1 MPGPDMRSVAST
13 QGWLL
18 LASLLVAGLTSLG
31 LAVPAFGTANLAL
44 LFLLPVVA
52 AASGA
57 GRRAGIGFAL
67 VAGAAFNFVAL
78 EPRLTLHI
86 ARASDLVTLAVY
98 ALVAL
103 VTAAVAARLAEAGE
117 AARAEARNSAALSGL
132 AQRLLALNTRA
143 AVVAI
148 AGKAVGQVAG
158 MPCTL
163 AERVEDLQVAGAA
176 DDAAARWALA
186 HRDIAG
192 KGSPVL
198 PAASAFYAASRAG
211 HRSLIATF
219 SGDAPDGKVLA
230 LLCTMI
236 DETADTLDRLD
247 LTHRE
252 AEDRQRAE
260 ANAMR
265 EALFASI
272 GHDLRTPLA
281 SLRAGIET
289 LAGVDPSHLEPVRR
303 DALRLEQ
310 ILFSLLELA
319 RLQSTTEPPAVEAID
334 LTDTIAAAVD
344 AMPAPVR
351 SRVQIAIA
359 PGTPLVASNAVML
372 HHITMN
378 LIDNA
383 AKYSP
388 QGSAI
393 GLCVKGNGAGGASL
407 SVVDSGAGLGDDAQD
422 LFCLFRRGRNADS
435 APGSGVGLA
444 VVDAFARALGHD
456 VTVSNR
462 ADGHGSVFSVTI
474 RGWPRP

>member
-1 MPGPDMRSVAST
+1 M
-13 QGWLL
+13 
-18 LASLLVAGLTSLG
+18 
-31 LAVPAFGTANLAL
+31 
-44 LFLLPVVA
+44 
-52 AASGA
+52 
-57 GRRAGIGFAL
+57 
-67 VAGAAFNFVAL
+67 
-78 EPRLTLHI
+78 HI

-98 ALVAL
+98 AIVAL
-103 VTAAVAARLAEAGE
+103 LTASVAARLAEAGE

-132 AQRLLALNTRA
+132 AQRLLTQSNRA
-143 AVVAI
+143 SVLAFASQAMGEVIGV
-148 AGKAVGQVAG
+148 
-158 MPCTL
+158 PCTL
-163 AERVEDLQVAGAA
+163 VETVEDLEIAGPA
-176 DDAAARWALA
+176 DDAAARWAMA
-186 HRDIAG
+186 HRDVAG
-192 KGSPVL
+192 KGSPML
-198 PAASAFYAASRAG
+198 AAASAFYVAARAG
-211 HRSLIATF
+211 HRSLMVKV
-219 SGDAPDGKVLA
+219 SGDAPDGKA
-230 LLCTMI
+230 LSLLRTMI

-265 EALFASI
+265 DALFASI

-289 LAGVDPSHLEPVRR
+289 LAGVDPSQLELVRG

-351 SRVQIAIA
+351 SRVQIDIA

-388 QGSAI
+388 EGSAI
-393 GLCVKGNGAGGASL
+393 GVCVAGNSSGGAIL
-407 SVVDSGAGLGDDAQD
+407 SVVDSGPGLGDDAQD
-422 LFCLFRRGRNADS
+422 LFGLFRRGKNADS

-444 VVDAFARALGHD
+444 VVDAFSRAIGHG
-456 VTVSNR
+456 VNVSNR
-462 ADGHGSVFSVTI
+462 ADSRGSVFSVTI
-474 RGWPRP
+474 PGFARA

>member
-1 MPGPDMRSVAST
+1 MPEVRSGTSKR
-13 QGWLL
+13 GWLL
-18 LASLLVAGLTSLG
+18 SASLLVAGLTALG

-52 AASGA
+52 AASGV

-78 EPRLTLHI
+78 EPRLTFHI

-103 VTAAVAARLAEAGE
+103 LTASVAARLAEAGE

-132 AQRLLALNTRA
+132 AQRLLTLNNRA
-143 AVVAI
+143 SVMAF
-148 AGKAVGQVAG
+148 AGKAMGEVID

-163 AERVEDLQVAGAA
+163 VEAVEHLEITGAP

-186 HRDIAG
+186 HRDVAG
-192 KGSPVL
+192 KGSPTL
-198 PAASAFYAASRAG
+198 AAASAFYAASRAG
-211 HRSLIATF
+211 HRSLIVKV
-219 SGDAPDGKVLA
+219 SGDAPDVKA
-230 LLCTMI
+230 LSLLRTMI
-236 DETADTLDRLD
+236 DETANTLDRLD

-289 LAGVDPSHLEPVRR
+289 LEGADPSQLERVRG

-310 ILFSLLELA
+310 TLFSLLELA

-334 LTDTIAAAVD
+334 LTDTISAAVD
-344 AMPAPVR
+344 AMPALVR
-351 SRVQIAIA
+351 GRVQIDIA

-372 HHITMN
+372 HHIASN

-393 GLCVKGNGAGGASL
+393 GVCVTGNGSGGAVL
-407 SVVDSGAGLGDDAQD
+407 SVVDSGAGLGDDVED
-422 LFCLFRRGRNADS
+422 LFGLFRRGKNADS

-444 VVDAFARALGHD
+444 VVDAFARALGHG

-462 ADGHGSVFSVTI
+462 ADGRGSVFAVTI
-474 RGWPRP
+474 PGLPRA

>member
-1 MPGPDMRSVAST
+1 MLA
-13 QGWLL
+13 
-18 LASLLVAGLTSLG
+18 ASLLVAGLTALG
-31 LAVPAFGTANLAL
+31 LVVPAFGTANLAL

-52 AASGA
+52 AASGV

-67 VAGAAFNFVAL
+67 IAGAAFNFVAL

-103 VTAAVAARLAEAGE
+103 LTASVAARLVEAGE

-132 AQRLLALNTRA
+132 AQRLLTQRNRA
-143 AVVAI
+143 SVLAFAS
-148 AGKAVGQVAG
+148 KAMGEVIDV
-158 MPCTL
+158 PCTL
-163 AERVEDLQVAGAA
+163 VETVEDLEITGSA

-186 HRDIAG
+186 HRDVAG
-192 KGSPVL
+192 KGSPML
-198 PAASAFYAASRAG
+198 AAASAFYAASRAG
-211 HRSLIATF
+211 HRSLIVKL
-219 SGDAPDGKVLA
+219 SGDAPDGKA
-230 LLCTMI
+230 LSLLRTMI

-252 AEDRQRAE
+252 AEDRQSAE

-265 EALFASI
+265 DALFASI

-281 SLRAGIET
+281 SLRAGLET
-289 LAGVDPSHLEPVRR
+289 LAGVDPSQLELVRR

-344 AMPAPVR
+344 ALPAPVR
-351 SRVQIAIA
+351 NRVQIDIA
-359 PGTPLVASNAVML
+359 PGTPLVASNAAML

-388 QGSAI
+388 EGSTI
-393 GLCVKGNGAGGASL
+393 GVCVAGNSSGGAIL

-422 LFCLFRRGRNADS
+422 LFGLFRRGKNADS

-444 VVDAFARALGHD
+444 VVDAFARAIGHG
-456 VTVSNR
+456 VNVSNR
-462 ADGHGSVFSVTI
+462 ADSRGSVFSVTI
-474 RGWPRP
+474 PSFARA

>member
-1 MPGPDMRSVAST
+1 VHDVRSGASKR
-13 QGWLL
+13 GWLL
-18 LASLLVAGLTSLG
+18 SASLLVAGLTALG
-31 LAVPAFGTANLAL
+31 LAVPGFGTANLAL

-52 AASGA
+52 AASGV

-67 VAGAAFNFVAL
+67 IAGAAFNFVAL
-78 EPRLTLHI
+78 EPRLTFHI

-103 VTAAVAARLAEAGE
+103 LTASVAARLAEAGE
-117 AARAEARNSAALSGL
+117 AARAEAQSSAALSGL
-132 AQRLLALNTRA
+132 AQRLLTLNDRA
-143 AVVAI
+143 SVLAA
-148 AGKAVGQVAG
+148 AGKAMGEAIDA
-158 MPCTL
+158 PCTL
-163 AERVEDLQVAGAA
+163 AESVEELQIAGTA

-186 HRDIAG
+186 HRDVAG
-192 KGSPVL
+192 KGSPTL
-198 PAASAFYAASRAG
+198 AAASAFYAASRAG
-211 HRSLIATF
+211 HRGLIVRL
-219 SGDAPDGKVLA
+219 SGDAPDGKALA
-230 LLCTMI
+230 LLRTMI
-236 DETADTLDRLD
+236 DDTADTLDRLD
-247 LTHRE
+247 LSQRE

-260 ANAMR
+260 ADAMR

-289 LAGVDPSHLEPVRR
+289 LDGADPSQLEPVRR

-310 ILFSLLELA
+310 LLFSLLELA

-351 SRVQIAIA
+351 NRVQIDIM
-359 PGTPLVASNAVML
+359 PNTPLVASNAVML

-393 GLCVKGNGAGGASL
+393 EVCAAANDSGGAVL
-407 SVVDSGAGLGDDAQD
+407 SVVDCGAGLGDDAQD
-422 LFCLFRRGRNADS
+422 LFGLFRRGKNADS

-444 VVDAFARALGHD
+444 VVDAFARAIGHD

-462 ADGHGSVFSVTI
+462 LDGSGSVFAVAI
-474 RGWPRP
+474 PGFPRA

>member
-1 MPGPDMRSVAST
+1 M
-13 QGWLL
+13 
-18 LASLLVAGLTSLG
+18 VAGLTALG
-31 LAVPAFGTANLAL
+31 LVVPAFGTANLAL

-52 AASGA
+52 AASGV

-67 VAGAAFNFVAL
+67 IAGAAFNFVAL

-103 VTAAVAARLAEAGE
+103 LTAAVAARLAEAGE

-132 AQRLLALNTRA
+132 AQRLLTQGSRA
-143 AVVAI
+143 SVLAVASEAMGKVI
-148 AGKAVGQVAG
+148 AAPCSLVEAVEHLEITGS
-158 MPCTL
+158 
-163 AERVEDLQVAGAA
+163 A

-186 HRDIAG
+186 HRDVAG
-192 KGSPVL
+192 KGSPML

-211 HRSLIATF
+211 HRSLIVKV
-219 SGDAPDGKVLA
+219 SGDAPDGKA
-230 LLCTMI
+230 LSLLRTMI

-265 EALFASI
+265 DALFASI

-281 SLRAGIET
+281 SLRAGLET
-289 LAGVDPSHLEPVRR
+289 LEGVDPSQLELVRR

-310 ILFSLLELA
+310 VLFSLLELA

-344 AMPAPVR
+344 AMPALVR
-351 SRVQIAIA
+351 SRVQIDIA

-388 QGSAI
+388 EGSAI
-393 GLCVKGNGAGGASL
+393 GVCVIEDGSGGAVL

-422 LFCLFRRGRNADS
+422 LFGLFRRGKNADS

-444 VVDAFARALGHD
+444 VVDAFARAIGHG
-456 VTVSNR
+456 VNVSNR
-462 ADGHGSVFSVTI
+462 ADGRGSVFAVAI
-474 RGWPRP
+474 PGLPRA

>member
-1 MPGPDMRSVAST
+1 MIDVQSGTSKR
-13 QGWLL
+13 GLLL
-18 LASLLVAGLTSLG
+18 LASLLVAGLTVLG

-52 AASGA
+52 AASGV

-67 VAGAAFNFVAL
+67 IAGAAFNFVAL
-78 EPRLTLHI
+78 EPRMTFHI

-103 VTAAVAARLAEAGE
+103 LTASVAARLAEAGE

-132 AQRLLALNTRA
+132 AQRLLAQGNRA
-143 AVVAI
+143 SALAA
-148 AGKAVGQVAG
+148 AGNAMSQVIDA
-158 MPCTL
+158 PCTL
-163 AERVEDLQVAGAA
+163 AERVEDLPITGAA

-186 HRDIAG
+186 HRDVAG
-192 KGSPVL
+192 KASPTLGSS
-198 PAASAFYAASRAG
+198 SALYAASRAG
-211 HRSLIATF
+211 HRGLIVKLP
-219 SGDAPDGKVLA
+219 GDAPDGKTLS
-230 LLCTMI
+230 LLRTMI
-236 DETADTLDRLD
+236 DEIADTLDRLD

-252 AEDRQRAE
+252 VEDRQRAE
-260 ANAMR
+260 ASAMR
-265 EALFASI
+265 DALFASI

-289 LAGVDPSHLEPVRR
+289 LAGADPSQLEFVRR

-310 ILFSLLELA
+310 TLFSLLELA
-319 RLQSTTEPPAVEAID
+319 RLHASTEPPAVEAID

-344 AMPAPVR
+344 AMPPPMR
-351 SRVQIAIA
+351 NRVHIDIA

-388 QGSAI
+388 PASAI
-393 GLCVKGNGAGGASL
+393 GVCVTDDGSGGAIL
-407 SVVDSGAGLGDDAQD
+407 SVVDSGAGLADDAQD
-422 LFCLFRRGRNADS
+422 LFGLFRRGRNADS

-444 VVDAFARALGHD
+444 VVDAFARALGHG

-462 ADGHGSVFSVTI
+462 ADGRGSVFAVSI
-474 RGWPRP
+474 AGWPRA

>member
-1 MPGPDMRSVAST
+1 VPDVRSVASKR
-13 QGWLL
+13 GWLL
-18 LASLLVAGLTSLG
+18 AASLLVAGLTALG
-31 LAVPAFGTANLAL
+31 LVVPAFGTANLAL

-52 AASGA
+52 AASGV

-67 VAGAAFNFVAL
+67 IAGAAFNFVAL
-78 EPRLTLHI
+78 EPRLTFHI

-103 VTAAVAARLAEAGE
+103 LTASVAARLAEAGE
-117 AARAEARNSAALSGL
+117 TARVEARNSAALSGL
-132 AQRLLALNTRA
+132 AQRLLTLNNRA
-143 AVVAI
+143 SVMAF
-148 AGKAVGQVAG
+148 AGKAMGQEIDV
-158 MPCTL
+158 PCTL
-163 AERVEDLQVAGAA
+163 AEAVEHLEITGSA
-176 DDAAARWALA
+176 DEAAARWALA
-186 HRDIAG
+186 HRDVAG

-211 HRSLIATF
+211 HRSLIVKV
-219 SGDAPDGKVLA
+219 SGDAPDVKA
-230 LLCTMI
+230 LSLLRTMI

-247 LTHRE
+247 LTQRE

-281 SLRAGIET
+281 SLRAGLET
-289 LAGVDPSHLEPVRR
+289 LEGVDLSQLELVRR

-344 AMPAPVR
+344 AMPALVR
-351 SRVQIAIA
+351 DRVQIDIT
-359 PGTPLVASNAVML
+359 PNTPLVASNAVML
-372 HHITMN
+372 HHIVMN

-388 QGSAI
+388 QGTAI
-393 GLCVKGNGAGGASL
+393 GVCAAGNDSGGAVL
-407 SVVDSGAGLGDDAQD
+407 SVIDSGAGLGDDAQD
-422 LFCLFRRGRNADS
+422 LFGLFRRGKNADC

-444 VVDAFARALGHD
+444 VVDAFARALGHG

-462 ADGHGSVFSVTI
+462 ADGRGSVFAVAI
-474 RGWPRP
+474 PGFPRS

>member
-1 MPGPDMRSVAST
+1 MSGPDVRSDASR
-13 QGWLL
+13 GWLL
-18 LASLLVAGLTSLG
+18 AAALMVAGFTAMG
-31 LAVPAFGTANLAL
+31 LAIPAFGTANLAL

-52 AASGA
+52 AASGV
-57 GRRAGIGFAL
+57 GRRAGIAFAL
-67 VAGAAFNFVAL
+67 VAGTAFNFVAL
-78 EPRLTLHI
+78 EPRLTFQINH
-86 ARASDLVTLAVY
+86 ASDLVTLAVY

-103 VTAAVAARLAEAGE
+103 LTASVAVRLAEAGE
-117 AARAEARNSAALSGL
+117 AARAEARTSAALSGL
-132 AQRLLALNTRA
+132 AQRLLTQGSRA
-143 AVVAI
+143 AVLAV
-148 AGKAVGQVAG
+148 AGKAMGEAINT
-158 MPCTL
+158 PCTL
-163 AERVEDLQVAGAA
+163 AERVEDLQIANTA

-186 HRDIAG
+186 HRDSAG
-192 KGSPVL
+192 KGSPTL
-198 PAASAFYAASRAG
+198 TTASAFYAASRAG
-211 HRSLIATF
+211 HRSLLVKV
-219 SGDAPDGKVLA
+219 SGDAPDDKALA
-230 LLCTMI
+230 LLRTMM
-236 DETADTLDRLD
+236 DDTADTLDRLD

-252 AEDRQRAE
+252 AEDRQRAA

-265 EALFASI
+265 DALFASI

-289 LAGVDPSHLEPVRR
+289 LDVADLSKLEHVRG

-310 ILFSLLELA
+310 TLVNLLELA
-319 RLQSTTEPPAVEAID
+319 RLQLATEPPAVEAID

-351 SRVQIAIA
+351 SRIQIDIA

-388 QGSAI
+388 QDSAI
-393 GLCVKGNGAGGASL
+393 GVCVADNGLGGAIL
-407 SVVDSGAGLGDDAQD
+407 SVVDSGPGIGDDAQD
-422 LFCLFRRGRNADS
+422 LFGLFRRGKNADS

-444 VVDAFARALGHD
+444 VVDAFARALGYG

-462 ADGHGSVFSVTI
+462 ADGRGSVFAVTI
-474 RGWPRP
+474 PGVPRA

>member
-1 MPGPDMRSVAST
+1 M
-13 QGWLL
+13 
-18 LASLLVAGLTSLG
+18 VAGLTALG

-52 AASGA
+52 AAAGV
-57 GRRAGIGFAL
+57 GRRAGIGFAF

-103 VTAAVAARLAEAGE
+103 LTASVAARLAEAGE

-132 AQRLLALNTRA
+132 AQRLLTQSSRTVVLA
-143 AVVAI
+143 A
-148 AGKAVGQVAG
+148 AGKAMGEVIGV
-158 MPCTL
+158 PCAL
-163 AERVEDLQVAGAA
+163 AERVEDLQIAGTA
-176 DDAAARWALA
+176 DDAAARWAQA
-186 HRDIAG
+186 HRDVAG
-192 KGSPVL
+192 NGSPTL
-198 PAASAFYAASRAG
+198 AAASAFYAASRAG
-211 HRSLIATF
+211 HRSLIVKV
-219 SGDAPDGKVLA
+219 SGDAPDGKA
-230 LLCTMI
+230 LSLLRTMI

-265 EALFASI
+265 DALFASI

-289 LAGVDPSHLEPVRR
+289 LDGADPSQLELVRR

-351 SRVQIAIA
+351 SRVQIDIA
-359 PGTPLVASNAVML
+359 PVTPLVASSAVML

-388 QGSAI
+388 EGSAI
-393 GLCVKGNGAGGASL
+393 GVRVTGDASGGAIL
-407 SVVDSGAGLGDDAQD
+407 SVVDSGEGLAGDAQD
-422 LFCLFRRGRNADS
+422 LFGLFRRGRNADS

-444 VVDAFARALGHD
+444 VIDAFARAIGHG
-456 VTVSNR
+456 VSVSNR
-462 ADGHGSVFSVTI
+462 TDGRGSVFSVTI
-474 RGWPRP
+474 PGVPHA